1 MKVLC
6 FHFVSTKRVVFVFL
20 CHRGCGSMYG
30 HLERL
35 KAVDVVLDE
44 PGRRRV
50 VALDLA
56 GVFELTEDGLGENL
70 AELRRRKTRG

>member
-1 MKVLC
+1 
-6 FHFVSTKRVVFVFL
+6 
-20 CHRGCGSMYG
+20 MYG

-44 PGRRRV
+44 TGRRRV
-50 VALDLA
+50 VTLDLA

-70 AELRRRKTRG
+70 AELFG

>member
-1 MKVLC
+1 
-6 FHFVSTKRVVFVFL
+6 
-20 CHRGCGSMYG
+20 MYG
-30 HLERL
+30 QFERL

-44 PGRRRV
+44 TGRRRV

-70 AELRRRKTRG
+70 AELRRRKTEVSLRTCVSEEHEKDMLLHPSGLCL